1 MSFMN
6 VTNSANWCPGLLFVS
21 GGRTRVL
28 LLLCTL
34 LCSFKVEAQISASDY
49 FFPLE
54 PGNIWIYEGSPE
66 SRYSAS
72 VITSKTGPVYHQ
84 AITTI
89 LEEDVTEL
97 YGEDGVNNYIFS
109 RGAAGIKLHFINH
122 ETCIPPFDA
131 PLLYLPNSVSP
142 GQVIN
147 GTVTTEC
154 GPGKLTIDRV
164 ATIQGVENIDVP
176 AGRFS
181 ALHVTERNTYTYHTP
196 SGPFVYV
203 VEENRWLARGVGEV
217 KHRSIDLEIGGH
229 PVKDSETRELQL
241 VYSNLVEDD
250 FRDDGEPDC
259 CIGDPINFA
268 TGNHFESETDYVG
281 PGPFPLTLKRYYNGR
296 QARPRKMGLSW
307 QHSYASSII
316 FVPARAPTLA
326 RVQRANGR
334 AYTFNKG
341 PTGWTSTGN
350 VNDRLVVTM
359 SGTELTGATYKTADG
374 NTETYD
380 AAGKLVA
387 VEDRNGLRQELTYQS
402 GWLAEVTDSFGHT
415 LVFENDGTYIT
426 QVSDPAGLPIVY
438 AHDTEGR
445 LSSVTFQ
452 DQSMRKYYYNEP
464 SRTSNANI
472 PQALTRIEDEEGRQ
486 IAQWTYDTQGRATSS
501 QNGDR
506 ANKVGV
512 MYNADGSATITDASG
527 QTRQFDVKKIHGV
540 HRPNGLSAPC
550 NTCRYGAVKTHAYD
564 DNGNRTSTVDFSG
577 AKTTYTYDLARNLQT
592 SRTEA
597 VDTAD
602 TRTTTTVWH
611 ATLREPLS
619 IFEPLRVTK
628 YTYDSKG
635 NRRTKTVQATTDKN
649 GSKGAAASLTG
660 PVRKWTYT
668 YFPSGQIATITGPR
682 TDIVDQVRYTYDD
695 AGNLASFE
703 NAVKHVT
710 RFMDHDANG
719 QAGTIVDPNGIVT
732 TRTYWP
738 RGWLRTTTTAGETTS
753 YDYDKSGRVRRVS
766 LPDNSY
772 IVYGYDSAGRLELVT
787 DSIGNNLRYE
797 LDANG
802 NRTLEEVT
810 DPSGGLRRKISRTF
824 YPNNLLK
831 TVSGGAE

>member
-1 MSFMN
+1 MISIN
-6 VTNSANWCPGLLFVS
+6 RANWRLGSPFVS
-21 GGRTRVL
+21 VGRARVL

-34 LCSFKVEAQISASDY
+34 LCSFKVKAQIAASDY

-54 PGNIWIYEGSPE
+54 PGNIWIYEGSAE
-66 SRYSAS
+66 SRFSAS
-72 VITSKTGPVYHQ
+72 VITSKPGPVYHQ

-97 YGEDGVNNYIFS
+97 YGEEGVNNYIFS
-109 RGAAGIKLHFINH
+109 RGAAGIKLHFINYV
-122 ETCIPPFDA
+122 TCIPPFDA

-147 GTVTTEC
+147 GTVTTQC
-154 GPGKLTIDRV
+154 DPGTLTIDRA
-164 ATIQGVENIDVP
+164 ATIHGIETIDVP

-181 ALHVTERNTYTYHTP
+181 ALHITERNTYTFQTP
-196 SGPFVYV
+196 DGPFVTV
-203 VEENRWLARGVGEV
+203 VEDNRWLARGVGEV
-217 KHRSIDLEIGGH
+217 KHRSIDLEINGY
-229 PVKDSETRELQL
+229 PVTDSETREL

-268 TGNHFESETDYVG
+268 SGNHFESETDYTG
-281 PGPFPLTLKRYYNGR
+281 PGPFPLTFKRYYNGR
-296 QARPRKMGLSW
+296 QARPGKMGLSW

-316 FVPARAPTLA
+316 FVPAHAPTLA

-334 AYTFNKG
+334 SYTFNKG
-341 PTGWTSTGN
+341 PTGWASTGN
-350 VNDRLVVTM
+350 VNDRLIVTM
-359 SGTELTGATYKTADG
+359 SNTELTGATYKTADG

-380 AAGKLVA
+380 AAGKLVTI
-387 VEDRNGLRQELTYQS
+387 EDRNGLRQELTYQS
-402 GWLAEVTDSFGHT
+402 GWLAEVTDSFGRA
-415 LVFENDGTYIT
+415 LVFENDGTHIT
-426 QVSDPAGLPIVY
+426 QVFDPTGLPIAY
-438 AHDTEGR
+438 EYDPEGR
-445 LSSVTFQ
+445 LRSATFQ
-452 DQSMRKYYYNEP
+452 DHSMRKYYYNEP
-464 SRTSNANI
+464 NRTSNANI
-472 PQALTRIEDEEGRQ
+472 PQALTRTEDEEGRQ

-506 ANKVGV
+506 ANKVV
-512 MYNADGSATITDASG
+512 VNYNLDGSATITDALG
-527 QTRQFDVKKIHGV
+527 QTRQFGVKKIHGV

-550 NTCRYGAVKTHAYD
+550 NTCRHGAVKAHTYD
-564 DNGNRTSTVDFSG
+564 DNGNRTSTIDFSG
-577 AKTTYTYDLARNLQT
+577 AKTIFTYDLARNLQT

-597 VDTAD
+597 VSTAD
-602 TRTTTTVWH
+602 ARTITTVWH

-619 IFEPLRVTK
+619 VFEPLRVTK

-635 NRRTKTVQATTDKN
+635 NRKTKAIQATTDKD
-649 GSKGAAASLTG
+649 GSKGPAASVTG
-660 PVRKWTYT
+660 PIRKWAYT
-668 YFPSGQIATITGPR
+668 YFPNGQIETVTGPR

-710 RFMDHDANG
+710 RFLDYDANG

-738 RGWLRTTTTAGETTS
+738 RGWLRTTTAGGETIS
-753 YDYDKSGRVRRVS
+753 YDYDKSGRLQRVS

-787 DSIGNNLRYE
+787 DSIGNKLRYE

-810 DPSGGLRRKISRTF
+810 DPSGVLRRKISRTF

-831 TVSGGAE
+831 TVTGGAE